1 MKSFALG
8 LSVFLVILGA
18 YSSRKYQIEGKGVSN
33 QEVLSQTQEAQEP
46 DSSPTDSTSPTL
58 PPTHTP
64 TPKPTRPPSSSIS
77 AFVYPGASLKSQT
90 TTSLAL
96 ESNDDTDKIT
106 DWYKTK
112 IEELGM
118 NVKSFVTT
126 RANDK
131 VLNKLSAADGARE
144 INVEISKQQ
153 GTSLVVISVGLKN
166 F

>member
-8 LSVFLVILGA
+8 LSVFLVLLGA
-18 YSSRKYQIEGKGVSN
+18 YTSRKYQLEGKGVSN
-33 QEVLSQTQEAQEP
+33 QKVLSQTQETQEQET
-46 DSSPTDSTSPTL
+46 SPTDTPSPTL
-58 PPTHTP
+58 PPTQTP
-64 TPKPTRPPSSSIS
+64 TPKPGSPPSSSIS

-90 TTSLAL
+90 LASLVL
-96 ESNDDTDKIT
+96 ESNDNTDKIT
-106 DWYKTK
+106 DWYKAK

-131 VLNKLSAADGARE
+131 ILNKLSAADGARE
-144 INVEISKQQ
+144 INVEISKEQ